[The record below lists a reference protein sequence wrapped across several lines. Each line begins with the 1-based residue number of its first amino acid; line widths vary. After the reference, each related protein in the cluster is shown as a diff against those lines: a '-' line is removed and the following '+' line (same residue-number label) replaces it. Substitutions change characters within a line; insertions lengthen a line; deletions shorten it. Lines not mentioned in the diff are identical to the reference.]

1 MSGTWWTRFLIIVGT
16 LFAAVYF
23 VMPTMLVDEAAELK
37 RKAAQANSGEVE
49 EVEDDRP
56 WYIQMLPDAKIQRG
70 IDIQGGID
78 LTLQVEVEEAILS
91 SVQRD
96 IKPVRDSAS
105 RDGLTFDDV
114 RRAKGESTLLIRG
127 GTGVALADITAFMN
141 EKYRDIYVYDSTR
154 SVDGSE
160 YHAYTLTED
169 RKDEIREQ
177 AVEQALETLRNRID
191 ETGVK
196 EPSIVRKGDAQIN
209 VQLPGAVDEQQALQ
223 AIGTTAVLEFMMVDE
238 EAMDQQGTLT
248 RALANAEV
256 ALNTDTT
263 DDNSDQ
269 VDYLDDQIL
278 DQWLHDN
285 NHLERG
291 QRLLWEYTETED
303 GKKRAEPNRYGPGW
317 YIVKDEVI
325 LTGDDVNDA
334 NVGFDPRT
342 NQPEVSLSF
351 KPRGARIFDQVTAEN
366 VGRRFAIV
374 LDSQVRSAPNI
385 RERISGGT
393 ASISMGTQD
402 MLSARNE
409 ASVLALVL
417 RTGSLPAPVTVGNI
431 KVVGPTLG
439 ADAIAAGRTAT
450 LAGFALVLV
459 FMVLFYRQAGLI
471 SVIALLCNVLFVM
484 ALLAIAGATL
494 TLPGIAGIALTIG
507 MAVDAN
513 IIIYERIRE
522 ELRLGKNAR
531 SAAEAGF
538 GKALWAVLDAN
549 ITTFIAGV
557 VLYTYGTGPI
567 KGFAV
572 TLMIGIITTLY
583 TGIFVSRTLMD
594 FLTRK
599 ASARLSI

>member
-1 MSGTWWTRFLIIVGT
+1 MSGTWWTRFLIIVASVV
-16 LFAAVYF
+16 AAIYF
-23 VMPTMLVDEAAELK
+23 VLPTFLIDERAELQ
-37 RKAAQANSGEVE
+37 RKADSANAGGPDAE
-49 EVEDDRP
+49 EVEDTRP
-56 WYIQMLPDAKIQRG
+56 WYIQALPSAIIQRG

-96 IKPVRDSAS
+96 IKPIRDAAE
-105 RDGLTFDDV
+105 REGLSLDKV
-114 RRAKGESTLLIRG
+114 RRARGDSVMLLQG
-127 GTGVALADITAFMN
+127 ATGVDLPDILAFMSDRYDN
-141 EKYRDIYVYDSTR
+141 VYVYDNTR
-154 SVDGSE
+154 EIDGES
-160 YHAYTLTED
+160 YHAFTMTEE
-169 RKDEIREQ
+169 RKEEIRQQ

-196 EPSIVRKGDAQIN
+196 EPSIVRKGAAQIN
-209 VQLPGAVDEQQALQ
+209 VQLPGAVDEKQAVR

-238 EAMDQQGTLT
+238 ELMKQEGTLT
-248 RALANAEV
+248 RAIVSAEEV
-256 ALNTDTT
+256 MPPEDFLEDMVLDQYLKDNGALPVTSRLMWEYVETT
-263 DDNSDQ
+263 DGKVRMTPTQ
-269 VDYLDDQIL
+269 
-278 DQWLHDN
+278 N
-285 NHLERG
+285 N
-291 QRLLWEYTETED
+291 
-303 GKKRAEPNRYGPGW
+303 PGW
-317 YIVKDEVI
+317 VVVKDDVI

-334 NVGFDPRT
+334 NVAFEAQTG
-342 NQPEVSLSF
+342 QPNVSLSF
-351 KPRGARIFDQVTAEN
+351 KPRGARIFDEVTAEN

-374 LDSQVRSAPNI
+374 LDKQVRSAPVI

-402 MLSARNE
+402 MLTARNE
-409 ASVLALVL
+409 AAVLALVL

-439 ADAIAAGRTAT
+439 ADAIEAGKNAT
-450 LAGFALVLV
+450 FVGFALVLA
-459 FMVLFYRQAGLI
+459 FMLIYYRRAGVI
-471 SVIALLCNVLFVM
+471 SVIGLLCNVLFVM

-494 TLPGIAGIALTIG
+494 TLPGIAGIALTVG

-522 ELRLGKNAR
+522 ELRLGKNSR

-538 GKALWAVLDAN
+538 SKALWAVLDAN

-599 ASARLSI
+599 ATARLSL

>member
-1 MSGTWWTRFLIIVGT
+1 MSGTWWTRFLIILTTIV
-16 LFAAVYF
+16 AAVYF
-23 VMPTMLVDEAAELK
+23 VLPTFLIDERAELE
-37 RKAAQANSGEVE
+37 RKASSANAGDLGVAEE
-49 EVEDDRP
+49 EVEDTRP
-56 WYIQMLPDAKIQRG
+56 WYIQALPEAIIQRG

-96 IKPVRDSAS
+96 IKPIRDAS
-105 RDGLTFDDV
+105 EREGLSLDKV
-114 RRAKGESTLLIRG
+114 RRARGDSVLLLQG
-127 GTGVALADITAFMN
+127 ASGVDLPDILAFMSDRYD
-141 EKYRDIYVYDSTR
+141 KVYVYENTR
-154 SVDGSE
+154 VVDGEE
-160 YHAYTLTED
+160 YHAFTMTEE
-169 RKDEIREQ
+169 RKEEIRQQ

-209 VQLPGAVDEQQALQ
+209 VQLPGAVDEKQAVR

-238 EAMDQQGTLT
+238 ELMKQEGTLT
-248 RALANAEV
+248 KAIVSAEKALPPEDY
-256 ALNTDTT
+256 LE
-263 DDNSDQ
+263 DQ
-269 VDYLDDQIL
+269 VL
-278 DQWLHDN
+278 DQYLKDQGV
-285 NHLERG
+285 LPVTS
-291 QRLLWEYTETED
+291 RLMWEYVDTPD
-303 GKKRAEPNRYGPGW
+303 GKQRMTPTQNNPGW
-317 YIVKDEVI
+317 VVVKDEVI

-334 NVGFDPRT
+334 NVAFDPQSS
-342 NQPEVSLSF
+342 QPNVSLSF
-351 KPRGARIFDQVTAEN
+351 KPRGARIFDEVTAEN

-374 LDSQVRSAPNI
+374 LDKQVRSAPVI

-402 MLSARNE
+402 MLTARNE
-409 ASVLALVL
+409 AAVLSLVL

-439 ADAIAAGRTAT
+439 ADAIAAGRSAT
-450 LAGFALVLV
+450 LVGFALVLL
-459 FMVLFYRQAGLI
+459 FMLVYYRKPGII
-471 SVIALLCNVLFVM
+471 SVIGLLCNVLFVM

-494 TLPGIAGIALTIG
+494 TLPGIAGIALTVG

-538 GKALWAVLDAN
+538 SKALWAVLDAN

-572 TLMIGIITTLY
+572 TLMIGIVTTLF
-583 TGIFVSRTLMD
+583 TGIFLSRTLMD

-599 ASARLSI
+599 SNTRWLI

>member
-1 MSGTWWTRFLIIVGT
+1 MSGTWWTRFLIIVASIV
-16 LFAAVYF
+16 AAIYF
-23 VMPTMLVDEAAELK
+23 VLPTFLVDERAELQ
-37 RKAAQANSGEVE
+37 RKADSANAGGPEAA
-49 EVEDDRP
+49 EVEDTRP
-56 WYIQMLPDAKIQRG
+56 WYIRALPSAIIQRG

-96 IKPVRDSAS
+96 IKPIRDAAE
-105 RDGLTFDDV
+105 REGLSLERV
-114 RRAKGESTLLIRG
+114 RRARGDSVLLLQG
-127 GTGVALADITAFMN
+127 ATGVDLPDILAFMSDRYDN
-141 EKYRDIYVYDSTR
+141 VYVYDNTR
-154 SVDGSE
+154 EVDGES
-160 YHAYTLTED
+160 YHAFTMTEE
-169 RKDEIREQ
+169 RKEEIRQQ

-209 VQLPGAVDEQQALQ
+209 VQLPGAVDEKQAVR

-238 EAMDQQGTLT
+238 ELMKQEGTFT
-248 RALANAEV
+248 RTIVSAEEV
-256 ALNTDTT
+256 MPPEDF
-263 DDNSDQ
+263 
-269 VDYLDDQIL
+269 LDDQVL
-278 DQWLHDN
+278 DQYLKDKGS
-285 NHLERG
+285 LS
-291 QRLLWEYTETED
+291 QDSRLLWEYVETAD
-303 GKKRAEPNRYGPGW
+303 GKVRMTATQNNPGW
-317 YIVKDEVI
+317 VVVKDEVI

-334 NVGFDPRT
+334 NVAFEAQTG
-342 NQPEVSLSF
+342 QPNVSLSF
-351 KPRGARIFDQVTAEN
+351 KPRGARIFDEVTAEN

-374 LDSQVRSAPNI
+374 LDKQVRSAPVI

-402 MLSARNE
+402 MLTARNE
-409 ASVLALVL
+409 AAVLALVL

-439 ADAIAAGRTAT
+439 ADAIEAGRNAT
-450 LAGFALVLV
+450 FVGFALVLA
-459 FMVLFYRQAGLI
+459 FMLIYYRKPGII
-471 SVIALLCNVLFVM
+471 SVIGLLCNVLFVM

-494 TLPGIAGIALTIG
+494 TLPGIAGIALTVG

-522 ELRLGKNAR
+522 ELRLGKNSR

-538 GKALWAVLDAN
+538 SKALWAVLDAN

-599 ASARLSI
+599 ATSRLSL

>member
-1 MSGTWWTRFLIIVGT
+1 MSGTWWTRFSIILAT
-16 LFAAVYF
+16 LVAAIYF
-23 VMPTMLVDEAAELK
+23 VLPTFLIDERAELE
-37 RKAAQANSGEVE
+37 RKASSANEGASAVVE
-49 EVEDDRP
+49 EQAVP
-56 WYIQMLPDAKIQRG
+56 WWQDILPGAVIQRG

-96 IKPVRDSAS
+96 IKPVRDAAE
-105 RDGLTFDDV
+105 REGINLEDV
-114 RRAKGESTLLIRG
+114 RRARGESTLLIRG
-127 GTGVALADITAFMN
+127 GSGVGLSDINAFMN
-141 EKYRDIYVYDSTR
+141 DRYTGTYEYDNTRDL
-154 SVDGSE
+154 DGTE
-160 YHAYTLTED
+160 YHAFIMTEE
-169 RKDEIREQ
+169 RKQEIREQ

-196 EPSIVRKGDAQIN
+196 EPSIVRKGDNQIN
-209 VQLPGAVDEQQALQ
+209 VQLPGAVDEKQAVR

-238 EAMDQQGTLT
+238 EAMDQIGTLARSIET
-248 RALANAEV
+248 ARGQLPEA
-256 ALNTDTT
+256 DF
-263 DDNSDQ
+263 
-269 VDYLDDQIL
+269 LDDQVL
-278 DQWLHDN
+278 DQWMRDN
-285 NHLERG
+285 DKLPQGSRMM
-291 QRLLWEYTETED
+291 WEYVETAD
-303 GKKRAEPNRYGPGW
+303 GKKRMEATQNNPGW
-317 YIVKDEVI
+317 VVVKDEVI

-334 NVGFDPRT
+334 NVAFDART
-342 NQPEVSLSF
+342 GMPQVSLSF
-351 KPRGARIFDQVTAEN
+351 KPRGARIFDEVTAEN

-374 LDSQVRSAPNI
+374 LDKEVRSAPVI

-402 MLSARNE
+402 MLTARNE
-409 ASVLALVL
+409 AAVLSLVL

-439 ADAIAAGRTAT
+439 EDAIEAGRRAT
-450 LAGFALVLV
+450 LVGFALVLL
-459 FMVLFYRQAGLI
+459 FMLAFYRKAGII
-471 SVIALLCNVLFVM
+471 SVAALLCNVLFVM

-513 IIIYERIRE
+513 IIIYERIKE

-531 SAAEAGF
+531 SAAETGF

-599 ASARLSI
+599 ASVRLSI

>member
-16 LFAAVYF
+16 LFAAIYF
-23 VMPTMLVDEAAELK
+23 VMPTLIVDEAAELK
-37 RKAAQANSGEVE
+37 RKADSANSGVAAED
-49 EVEDDRP
+49 VEDDRP
-56 WYIQMLPDAKIQRG
+56 WYIQLLPDAKIQRG

-78 LTLQVEVEEAILS
+78 LTLQVEVDEAILS

-96 IKPVRDSAS
+96 IKPVRDGAA
-105 RDGLTFDDV
+105 RDGLTLDDV
-114 RRAKGESTLLIRG
+114 RRARGESTLLIRG
-127 GTGVALADITAFMN
+127 GTGVALGDITAFIN

-154 SVDGSE
+154 NVDGNE
-160 YHAYTLTED
+160 YHAYIMAEE
-169 RKDEIREQ
+169 RKQQIREQ

-196 EPSIVRKGDAQIN
+196 EPSIVRKGDNQIN

-238 EAMDQQGTLT
+238 EAMEQQGSLT
-248 RALANAEV
+248 RALANAET
-256 ALNTDTT
+256 ALTAD
-263 DDNSDQ
+263 SDANGEA
-269 VDYLDDQIL
+269 DYLDDEVL

-285 NHLERG
+285 NHLQRG
-291 QRLLWEYTETED
+291 QRLLWEYEETES
-303 GKKRAEPNRYGPGW
+303 GKKRAEANRYGPGW
-317 YIVKDEVI
+317 TIVKDEVI

-439 ADAIAAGRTAT
+439 ADAIEAGRTAT
-450 LAGFALVLV
+450 LVGFGLVLV
-459 FMVLFYRQAGLI
+459 FMVLFYKKAGFI
-471 SVIALLCNVLFVM
+471 SVAALLCNVLFVM

-599 ASARLSI
+599 ASTRLSI